1 MTKKT
6 DVILV
11 LSFFVQD
18 CMVQKS
24 IKSKPGWSTGSG
36 FSVVDWEGGA
46 PAPHPLVGM
55 RFPLSNY
62 YVPRA
67 LSRFTDDVMACHG
80 N

>member
-1 MTKKT
+1 MEHG
-6 DVILV
+6 IWIFCGGL
-11 LSFFVQD
+11 
-18 CMVQKS
+18 
-24 IKSKPGWSTGSG
+24 
-36 FSVVDWEGGA
+36 EGGA

-62 YVPRA
+62 YVPQA